1 MMKSASKS
9 AAVQTRVLTAH
20 VPSAL
25 AQKVDQLAE
34 RIERSRGWIIK
45 QALLA
50 WVEEEEERHRLTL
63 EALEEVESGKGIQ
76 HSSVQAWAASL
87 STAKLL
93 RPPTR

>member
-1 MMKSASKS
+1 MMKTVSKS
-9 AAVQTRVLTAH
+9 AAETRVLTTH

-25 AQKVDQLAE
+25 AQKVDHLAE
-34 RIERSRGWIIK
+34 RMERPRGWIIK

-63 EALEEVESGKGIQ
+63 EALDDVDSGKVIQ

-87 STAKLL
+87 STAKPL
-93 RPPTR
+93 RPPTK

>member
-1 MMKSASKS
+1 MKTGSKS
-9 AAVQTRVLTAH
+9 ATIQTRVLTAH
-20 VPSAL
+20 VPSSL

-34 RIERSRGWIIK
+34 RMERPRGWIIK

-63 EALEEVESGKGIQ
+63 EALDEVDSGKVIQ

-87 STAKLL
+87 STAKPL
-93 RPPTR
+93 RPPTK